1 MKKTLILFVVAI
13 LALGSNAFAQKAV
26 KLAHINSAD
35 LFQIMP
41 GRDTALAILEK
52 EQASLEEEAKIMQ
65 QELEKKYNEYQE
77 KQGSWTELIRNTKQ
91 KELQDLNTRIQ
102 GFFSQGQQQLQERQE
117 ELLKP
122 LRERFQKAIE
132 DVAKENGYTYV
143 FDSGIGSPLLYSQE
157 SDDIMPLVKKKLGL
171 K

>member
-13 LALGSNAFAQKAV
+13 LALGGNAFAQKTV